1 MPVSLREIQPPT
13 GITDPG
19 YKKRTRRVGTLSNR
33 REARRVSDREIA
45 NQSAER
51 IHLPAPT

>member
-19 YKKRTRRVGTLSNR
+19 YKKKR
-33 REARRVSDREIA
+33 RED
-45 NQSAER
+45 
-51 IHLPAPT
+51 LPPGATLWLVLNLPVWSKTKSGYHGQVT